1 MQTHSETPARLLR
14 IRGLVQGVGYRNALH
29 REATRLGIKGWVR
42 NRSDGS
48 VEALLIGSPE
58 AVDQLT
64 VWAHHGPSAA
74 RVDRVLSRDE
84 PTSAE
89 DLASTRFEQRPTC

>member
-1 MQTHSETPARLLR
+1 MTTVTRRLFIDGRVQRVGFRWSLNAEAQAL
-14 IRGLVQGVGYRNALH
+14 GL
-29 REATRLGIKGWVR
+29 KGWVR
-42 NRSDGS
+42 NRSDGR